1 MEDIIKDA
9 KFKAAVDHFDQMNAN
24 QEARYAEIP
33 QPDAEKNRSSGV
45 RRLAGRTALGALSA
59 VALVGGAKFLSERA
73 DHSPSIQYQRQL
85 QENQA
90 HQPSQAEI
98 NRAVQQEETQAAHER
113 QAVEMQDNNGT
124 HIQ

>member
-1 MEDIIKDA
+1 MGDIMKDA
-9 KFKAAVDHFDQMNAN
+9 KFKAAVDHFDQMNAH
-24 QEARYAEIP
+24 QEARYAEVPLP
-33 QPDAEKNRSSGV
+33 QAEKSRSSGV

-98 NRAVQQEETQAAHER
+98 NRAVHEEEVQAAHER
-113 QAVEMQDNNGT
+113 QAVEMQDYSGT
-124 HIQ
+124 HVQ